1 VGYRTYNVK
10 VGGIEMGLE
19 RFTGQVGIVTGGA
32 KGIGK
37 AVAERLAS
45 EGAAITIFDNDQ
57 GAMVEMCAQAGQRG
71 HSIDALRVDITDEA
85 AVQSAIAEV
94 AGRQGRL
101 DLLVNSAGIIGPNGV
116 KIHEVSLA
124 DYKKTLDVNLV
135 GSFLVTK
142 HAIPHMLKRNYGRI
156 LLIAS
161 VAGKEGNPK
170 MVSYSSSK
178 GGVIALARAVAKEYA
193 DSGITINSLC
203 PATVM
208 TPMVEAMDPKV
219 VDYMKSKI
227 PMGRFGSLEEVSAVS
242 AFYVSPEASFITGQ
256 ALDHTGGRAVS

>member
-1 VGYRTYNVK
+1 MTNG
-10 VGGIEMGLE
+10 
-19 RFTGQVGIVTGGA
+19 RFKGQVGVVTGGA

-37 AVAERLAS
+37 AVAERLAT

-57 GAMVEMCAQAGQRG
+57 DAINAFCTEARDRG
-71 HSIDALRVDITDEA
+71 LAIDGMRVDITDEGG
-85 AVQSAIAEV
+85 VQSALREV
-94 AGRQGRL
+94 AGRGSRL
-101 DLLVNSAGIIGPNGV
+101 DLVVNSAGIIGPNGV
-116 KIHEVSLA
+116 TIDGVSLA
-124 DYKKTLDVNLV
+124 DFKKTLDVNLV
-135 GSFLVTK
+135 GSFLMTK
-142 HAIPHMLKRNYGRI
+142 HAIPLMAPRAYGRI

-170 MVSYSSSK
+170 MVCYSASK
-178 GGVIALARAVAKEYA
+178 GGVIALARAAAKEFA
-193 DSGITINSLC
+193 QSGITINALC

-208 TPMVEAMDPKV
+208 TPMVAAMDPKV

-227 PMGRFGSLEEVSAVS
+227 PMGRFGSLEEVSAVA